1 MGEPVPERVDSGY
14 FDLPPLADAPRGG
27 RNTGLAPLPAP
38 GGDQRRSDPPM
49 DFDIPLGDAP
59 SPAWGEPGS
68 RRPELASSRGTA
80 ARDSDVD
87 VPFDID
93 LPLAR
98 DGLDGPAGVGAGAS
112 STSGQRG
119 RTEPTDFNL
128 DLMELAPMDRSGADK
143 GSSISPLDIDLPIT
157 PAAPPAPGRR

>member
-1 MGEPVPERVDSGY
+1 
-14 FDLPPLADAPRGG
+14 
-27 RNTGLAPLPAP
+27 
-38 GGDQRRSDPPM
+38 M

-68 RRPELASSRGTA
+68 GRPESASSRGTA

-128 DLMELAPMDRSGADK
+128 DLMELAPMDRIEADK
-143 GSSISPLDIDLPIT
+143 RSSISPLDIDLPIT
-157 PAAPPAPGRR
+157 PATPSATGRR